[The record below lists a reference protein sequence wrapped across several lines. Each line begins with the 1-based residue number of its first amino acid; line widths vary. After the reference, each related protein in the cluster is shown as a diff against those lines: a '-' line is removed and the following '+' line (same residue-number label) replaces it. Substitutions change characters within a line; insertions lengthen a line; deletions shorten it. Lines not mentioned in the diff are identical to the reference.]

1 MKKSKRKKRSHAW
14 LLEHI
19 QDPYVKQAQ
28 KDGYRSRAAY
38 KLEEIDAH
46 FGLIR
51 PGQLIVDLGSTPGAW
66 SQYLLRRLRS
76 FTSPSSPESVL
87 QKKPH
92 LFAVDLLPMMPLEG
106 IHFIQGDFGEEST
119 LQALQAALPKT
130 QIDVIL
136 SDMAPDLTGI
146 ASSDSAKVE
155 ELVDLVLAFCVAHL
169 HPNGSLVIKLFH
181 GSGYSQCVQK
191 IKAHFLR
198 VKAIKPKASRSGS
211 AETFVVA
218 LQRKTPRIASN

>member
-28 KDGYRSRAAY
+28 KEGYRSRAAY

-66 SQYLLRRLRS
+66 SQYILRRLRQLNN
-76 FTSPSSPESVL
+76 SPLSESEL

-92 LFAVDLLPMMPLEG
+92 LFAVDLLPMTPLEG
-106 IHFIQGDFGEEST
+106 IHFIQGDFGQEVT
-119 LQALQAALPKT
+119 LQALQRVLPKP
-130 QIDVIL
+130 QIDLIL

-155 ELVDLVLAFCVAHL
+155 ELVDLVLDFCVDHL

-181 GSGYSQCVQK
+181 GSGYSQCVEK

-198 VKAIKPKASRSGS
+198 VKAIKPKASRPGS

-218 LQRKTPRIASN
+218 LQRKKCPQIQ